1 MTTGTTADPI
11 IDRLSTHVL
20 DTTAGRPAAG
30 IPATL
35 EASVRTV
42 RRPPAAAAS
51 RTADGRIQQI
61 NPAR

>member
-1 MTTGTTADPI
+1 MTTDDQQLAGTTATPI

-35 EASVRTV
+35 EAVGPDGTRS
-42 RRPPAAAAS
+42 PAAAV
-51 RTADGRIQQI
+51 
-61 NPAR
+61 